1 VLKFGHPNRDDK
13 RVTNQGMLRVNR
25 EGSEEEEKQD
35 KHQQESSPF
44 KGSSP
49 CLSLTLAN
57 LFSIYPEEQ
66 QQYGSL
72 SHLPRHCYH
81 DYNHNRGLDP
91 IEDFLNMA
99 SNFNENMDKMNG
111 LDNILTFDSYNSVG
125 MSVNQEGGKCIQDLQ
140 HDKYAQM
147 TFSYANLS
155 ENPSMEDEELPLHV
169 DPRDLLS
176 PELYELFSGK
186 KTSVSWEKGKRVK
199 SRERSKSSHK
209 SRSLPPPQSPSNAQV
224 NAQNTTK
231 PQISYAALITE
242 ALQSSPSGLLTLA
255 EIYASIKAKY
265 PYYDRADVAWQNS
278 IRHNL
283 SLNPVFVKVPRP
295 ADIPGK
301 GGYWA
306 LDDEVL
312 RQVEA
317 EKTLAE
323 ENRVSTNAKR
333 RRSNGGGGKRH
344 APDEISSQKSL
355 EFLNE
360 ILSPLTQYESLPHLS
375 EIPEETALEVDKVAN
390 MSTMKKSRKKH
401 GMSFKKRVILNHPP
415 IDESS
420 PHPRSGSS
428 SNLGGLKQLQ
438 YHHYQPV
445 MDFEL

>member
-1 VLKFGHPNRDDK
+1 MH
-13 RVTNQGMLRVNR
+13 
-25 EGSEEEEKQD
+25 
-35 KHQQESSPF
+35 
-44 KGSSP
+44 
-49 CLSLTLAN
+49 
-57 LFSIYPEEQ
+57 
-66 QQYGSL
+66 
-72 SHLPRHCYH
+72 
-81 DYNHNRGLDP
+81 
-91 IEDFLNMA
+91 
-99 SNFNENMDKMNG
+99 
-111 LDNILTFDSYNSVG
+111 
-125 MSVNQEGGKCIQDLQ
+125 VNQEGGKCIQDVQ
-140 HDKYAQM
+140 SDKYGQM

-155 ENPSMEDEELPLHV
+155 ENPSMENEELPLHV

-176 PELYELFSGK
+176 PELYELFSGRR
-186 KTSVSWEKGKRVK
+186 TSVSLGKGKRMK

-209 SRSLPPPQSPSNAQV
+209 SRSLPPPQSPSNVQV
-224 NAQNTTK
+224 NAHSMTK

-255 EIYASIKAKY
+255 EIYASIKSKY

-323 ENRVSTNAKR
+323 ENRVTANTKR
-333 RRSNGGGGKRH
+333 RRSNGGGKRH

-360 ILSPLTQYESLPHLS
+360 ILSPLTQYEVIATFVRDSRRDGIGNGQGD
-375 EIPEETALEVDKVAN
+375 EYADDEKVQEEAW
-390 MSTMKKSRKKH
+390 H
-401 GMSFKKRVILNHPP
+401 VIQETSHP
-415 IDESS
+415 
-420 PHPRSGSS
+420 
-428 SNLGGLKQLQ
+428 
-438 YHHYQPV
+438 
-445 MDFEL
+445 